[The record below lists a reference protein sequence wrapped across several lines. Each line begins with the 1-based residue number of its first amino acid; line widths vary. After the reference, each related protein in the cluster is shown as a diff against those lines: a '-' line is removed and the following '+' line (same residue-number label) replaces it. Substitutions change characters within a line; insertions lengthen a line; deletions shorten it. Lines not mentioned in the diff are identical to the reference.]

1 MTPTNRSEKY
11 PIVTY
16 TTLRG
21 VVTKKCS
28 YYVIFL
34 NIFLGVRFSFSE
46 SDHSKGEGSD
56 RLIIAPLAKNQDTR
70 LANPV
75 TFNIV
80 PLTIAAALSN
90 GSYIP
95 DAALPDT
102 VNANPFSP
110 YEASKFDVTYSS
122 W

>member
-1 MTPTNRSEKY
+1 M
-11 PIVTY
+11 
-16 TTLRG
+16 
-21 VVTKKCS
+21 
-28 YYVIFL
+28 FL

-46 SDHSKGEGSD
+46 CGHSKGEGSD
-56 RLIIAPLAKNQDTR
+56 RLIIAPLAKNPDTR

-75 TFNIV
+75 IFNIV

-95 DAALPDT
+95 DGALPQT
-102 VNANPFSP
+102 VNPNPNSP

>member
-1 MTPTNRSEKY
+1 M
-11 PIVTY
+11 
-16 TTLRG
+16 
-21 VVTKKCS
+21 KCS

-46 SDHSKGEGSD
+46 SCHSKGEGSD
-56 RLIIAPLAKNQDTR
+56 RLIIAPLVKNQDTR
-70 LANPV
+70 LANPII
-75 TFNIV
+75 FNIV

-90 GSYIP
+90 ESYVP
-95 DAALPDT
+95 DGALPET
-102 VNANPFSP
+102 VNPNPNCP

>member
-1 MTPTNRSEKY
+1 M
-11 PIVTY
+11 
-16 TTLRG
+16 
-21 VVTKKCS
+21 
-28 YYVIFL
+28 
-34 NIFLGVRFSFSE
+34 RFSFSE

-80 PLTIAAALSN
+80 PLTIAAAMSN
-90 GSYIP
+90 GSYVP
-95 DAALPDT
+95 DAALPDA
-102 VNANPFSP
+102 VNPNANSP

>member
-1 MTPTNRSEKY
+1 M
-11 PIVTY
+11 
-16 TTLRG
+16 
-21 VVTKKCS
+21 
-28 YYVIFL
+28 
-34 NIFLGVRFSFSE
+34 RFSFTE
-46 SDHSKGEGSD
+46 CDHSIGEGSD

-95 DAALPDT
+95 DAALPQT
-102 VNANPFSP
+102 VNANQYSP

-122 W
+122 WYAHTHQYM

>member
-1 MTPTNRSEKY
+1 M
-11 PIVTY
+11 
-16 TTLRG
+16 
-21 VVTKKCS
+21 
-28 YYVIFL
+28 
-34 NIFLGVRFSFSE
+34 RFSFSE

-75 TFNIV
+75 IFNIV

-95 DAALPDT
+95 DGALPQT
-102 VNANPFSP
+102 VNADPNSP

-122 W
+122 L

>member
-1 MTPTNRSEKY
+1 M
-11 PIVTY
+11 
-16 TTLRG
+16 
-21 VVTKKCS
+21 
-28 YYVIFL
+28 
-34 NIFLGVRFSFSE
+34 RFTFSE
-46 SDHSKGEGSD
+46 SCHSKGEGSD

-70 LANPV
+70 LAYPV
-75 TFNIV
+75 IFNIV

-90 GSYIP
+90 GSYVP
-95 DAALPDT
+95 DEALSDT

>member
-1 MTPTNRSEKY
+1 M
-11 PIVTY
+11 
-16 TTLRG
+16 
-21 VVTKKCS
+21 
-28 YYVIFL
+28 
-34 NIFLGVRFSFSE
+34 RFSFSE
-46 SDHSKGEGSD
+46 RDQSKGEGSD

-75 TFNIV
+75 TFSIV
-80 PLTIAAALSN
+80 PLTIAAAMSN

-95 DAALPDT
+95 DAAMSDT
-102 VNANPFSP
+102 VNANPNSP

>member
-1 MTPTNRSEKY
+1 M
-11 PIVTY
+11 
-16 TTLRG
+16 
-21 VVTKKCS
+21 
-28 YYVIFL
+28 
-34 NIFLGVRFSFSE
+34 RFAFSE

-56 RLIIAPLAKNQDTR
+56 RLIIAPLVKNQDTR

-75 TFNIV
+75 IFNIV

-95 DAALPDT
+95 DRALPQT
-102 VNANPFSP
+102 VNPSPNSP